1 MEKMI
6 IEGNRPLKGEVT
18 ISGSKN
24 ATLPILAATLL
35 TDEPCVIRNIPRLRD
50 CQTMVKLLRSL
61 GKTVE
66 WSKDTVTVTEKNGIK
81 DFADYQLVSTMRG
94 SFCVLGPLLSRL
106 RRAQVSLPGGCVIG
120 VRPVDLHLKG
130 LKALG
135 AKIDIENGYVNARC
149 RQLKGCP
156 IFLGGIFGSS
166 VLATA
171 NIMMAAVLAKGET
184 IIDFAACEPEIE
196 DLADFLTSMGADI
209 RGQGTPRITI
219 RGVKKLRGAQHNIGS
234 DRIEAGTYIL
244 MAAAT
249 HSNIRL
255 NNVDHSKLLV
265 LLDKLEEFGM
275 SFNKED
281 DALEVKCGLS
291 HRPTSITTYPYPG
304 FPTDLQ
310 AQYMALMAVTPGV
323 SVVTEKVFPDRFI
336 HIAELNRMGADIR
349 RESNVAIID
358 GVKNLFGAPVMAS
371 DLRAS
376 AALIIAGLA
385 AKGRTEITRI
395 YHLERGYE
403 DLDNKLKGLGVKVYR
418 EKE

>member
-35 TDEPCVIRNIPRLRD
+35 TDEPCVIRNVPKLRD

-66 WSKDTVTVTEKNGIK
+66 CSKDTITVTEKKGIK

-94 SFCVLGPLLSRL
+94 SFCVLGPLLGRL
-106 RRAQVSLPGGCVIG
+106 KKAQVSLPGGCVIG
-120 VRPVDLHLKG
+120 LRPVDLHLKG

-135 AKIDIENGYVNARC
+135 AKIDIENGYVHART

-184 IIDFAACEPEIE
+184 IIDFAACEPETE
-196 DLADFLTSMGADI
+196 DLADFLISMGADI

-249 HSNIRL
+249 RSNITL
-255 NNVDHSKLLV
+255 NNVDSSKLLV

-275 SFNKED
+275 SFNKVD
-281 DALEVKCGLS
+281 DALEVKSGLS

-385 AKGRTEITRI
+385 AKGRTEISRI